1 MSSPIPDPTAE
12 PGSGR
17 GASQGSL
24 PEVMEAAWIA
34 ERGPAEAIHYSTL
47 PVPRPGPTDVVV
59 EVDAVAVNAVDTFVR
74 SGRYDTALAFP
85 FVVGRDV
92 VGRVATCGPGVIGF
106 AVGERVWSNSLG
118 HGGRQGPSAQYAL
131 VPVDRLYHLPDQVDP
146 FDAVAVVHPAASAY
160 LALVVHGRLRA
171 GATVLVAGAAGHVG
185 RAATVIARRAGA
197 RVVAI
202 AGAADLEACRALGAE
217 AVFDYRASDL
227 ALRLRREVGGEVDVH
242 LDTSGRH
249 DLDLAVELSSPR
261 GRIVVMAGMGAR
273 PELPVGPLYTKDVTL
288 TGFAISSAT
297 VAELAEAAERVN
309 QLLEGHAL
317 TPRLVQRLPLSAATE
332 AHRRLETASARGV
345 RLVLVPGG

>member
-171 GATVLVAGAAGHVG
+171 GATVLVAGAA
-185 RAATVIARRAGA
+185 
-197 RVVAI
+197 
-202 AGAADLEACRALGAE
+202 DLEACRALGAE